1 MMLAVPLF
9 VGWLMIGALVVVQA
23 VAITAIM
30 RLIQR
35 ETRRENRSVR
45 WLRGVHVFS
54 RALLLIVLAQ
64 LVEIAAWAVLFLAVG
79 EFNDFPTAF
88 YHSAVNFTTLG
99 YGDIVMSREW
109 RLLGPIEAVAGM
121 LMFGISTA
129 VLFAVIQTLTR
140 LREDGAGQDRGS
152 HQRSAASHLC
162 IVAALALLLGHAES
176 PGGISVGSHFA
187 TPRSGVSQSRPSSHC
202 SWYRCCIPSSCL
214 DLKVIRWEV
223 EAPSPTRAPDR

>member
-1 MMLAVPLF
+1 MMLALPLF

-23 VAITAIM
+23 AVITAIM

-35 ETRRENRSVR
+35 ESRRENRSIRWVR
-45 WLRGVHVFS
+45 DVHLFS
-54 RALLLIVLAQ
+54 GALLLIVLAQ
-64 LVEIAAWAVLFLAVG
+64 LVEIAAWAALFLAVG

-109 RLLGPIEAVAGM
+109 RLLGPLEAVAGM

-140 LREDGAGQDRGS
+140 LREDFVSRHRGP
-152 HQRSAASHLC
+152 HQQSAAK
-162 IVAALALLLGHAES
+162 I
-176 PGGISVGSHFA
+176 PWPP
-187 TPRSGVSQSRPSSHC
+187 TPRCLRRYLSRTGKTHAIS
-202 SWYRCCIPSSCL
+202 
-214 DLKVIRWEV
+214 
-223 EAPSPTRAPDR
+223 RASTCGS